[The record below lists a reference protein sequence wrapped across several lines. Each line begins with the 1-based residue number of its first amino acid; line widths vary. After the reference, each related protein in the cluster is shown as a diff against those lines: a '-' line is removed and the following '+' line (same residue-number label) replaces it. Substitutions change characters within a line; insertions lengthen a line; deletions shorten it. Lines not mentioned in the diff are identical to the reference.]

1 MAKALSSS
9 VAPVQEPARLLVVDD
24 EEYISDVICRWLEA
38 AGYQCVVASDGISA
52 LKRAQMERFDVVVS
66 DINMPGMSGLDLM
79 SELRRRQPDIPVIL
93 ATAVDDRDVA
103 IDALKKGA
111 YGYLIKPLQEDEI
124 IINVANALERRRLE
138 RLDRAYQEGLE
149 QEVAAR
155 TEEVSRTREEISLLL
170 VTASEF
176 RDLETGAHVRRMGL
190 YAEALASA
198 LGWGRDFAEQLRLAA
213 PMHDIG
219 KIGVPDRILLKPG
232 RLTAAEFEAV
242 KKHANIGAEILSQ
255 SDLPLLKL
263 ARDIARAHHE
273 KWDGSGYPGGLK
285 GEAIPE
291 AARLVAVTDVYDAL
305 THDRVYRAAMS
316 EEEAL
321 ESMWTGRGVHF
332 DPKMFDAFI
341 AQLPAI
347 RQIRANAA

>member
-1 MAKALSSS
+1 MAKALSRS
-9 VAPVQEPARLLVVDD
+9 VMPLQEPALVLVVDD

-38 AGYQCVVASDGISA
+38 GGYQCVVASDGISA
-52 LKRAQMERFDVVVS
+52 LKRAQMERFDVVIS
-66 DINMPGMSGLDLM
+66 DINMPGMSGLDLL
-79 SELRRRQPDIPVIL
+79 SELKRRQPDIAVIL

-124 IINVANALERRRLE
+124 IISVANALERRRLE
-138 RLDRAYQEGLE
+138 QLDRAYQEGLE

-155 TEEVSRTREEISLLL
+155 TKEVSRTREEISLLL

-232 RLTAAEFEAV
+232 RLTDDEFEAV
-242 KKHANIGAEILSQ
+242 KKHAGIGAEILSR

-263 ARDIARAHHE
+263 ARDIAHAHHE

-321 ESMWTGRGVHF
+321 KSMWMGRGIHF
-332 DPKMFDAFI
+332 DPEIFDAFI
-341 AQLPAI
+341 AHLPTI